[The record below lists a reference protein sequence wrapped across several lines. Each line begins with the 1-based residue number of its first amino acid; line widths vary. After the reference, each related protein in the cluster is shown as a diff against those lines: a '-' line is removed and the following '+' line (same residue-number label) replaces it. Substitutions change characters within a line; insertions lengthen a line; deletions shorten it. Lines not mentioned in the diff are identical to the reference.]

1 MSQEENV
8 EVLRRLSEQFSR
20 TGETD
25 FSVIDPGAVFDN
37 SNAIFDGAVYRG
49 HDGVRTYVSLL
60 RGMWEGV
67 RFEPQEFIAVDEDRV
82 IVAVRMVMRGRDEIE
97 TVAHSATLYTFS
109 EGKITHAKAFQSK
122 AEALDAVGLRESAMP
137 QENVERAYRVWDAV
151 SRRDLDAHLA
161 LYDPD
166 VEIEPRTAVAVGISY
181 RGQDGVRRWWDDML
195 SAFPDIGME
204 VLEAR
209 DLGDLTLTATS
220 IRGHGAGSDVLVEQ
234 TLWQV
239 IEWRDKKCVWWG
251 SFGSEREALEA
262 MGLRE

>member
-97 TVAHSATLYTFS
+97 TVAHSATLYTLS

-122 AEALDAVGLRESAMP
+122 AEALDAVGLRE
-137 QENVERAYRVWDAV
+137 
-151 SRRDLDAHLA
+151 
-161 LYDPD
+161 
-166 VEIEPRTAVAVGISY
+166 
-181 RGQDGVRRWWDDML
+181 
-195 SAFPDIGME
+195 
-204 VLEAR
+204 
-209 DLGDLTLTATS
+209 
-220 IRGHGAGSDVLVEQ
+220 
-234 TLWQV
+234 
-239 IEWRDKKCVWWG
+239 
-251 SFGSEREALEA
+251 
-262 MGLRE
+262 